1 MSLYCEAGPF
11 STRTAPHS
19 SPCTFQNERTRV
31 VERAF
36 RSSPPLPRSGSTIRH
51 AFTANVAHGAS
62 GSNGR
67 TYRVS
72 GWQDDTR
79 NPPEHLVGRRL
90 PPIAQGWARAG
101 IKNVELTNN
110 LLDEFLKSDS
120 LPAAKRVLTDLGLT
134 PVSSACGVFGLWEP
148 NPKRAA
154 QLDAFKKRC
163 EQFASLGLTKIYS
176 PTPTTEKFTEEDY
189 KRGVANMRE
198 NGDIAKQF
206 GMVVMAEAVRT
217 STFIGTLP
225 TMLKMMRE
233 AAHPSVAPLLDF
245 YHFWSGLNKLEDLD
259 QIRQGEIG
267 TSTFRTC
274 PTCHA
279 SSWTT
284 PRASFPAMASRR
296 STGCCARLRTKAT
309 PGPCP
314 SNCSCPNSSK
324 AILTKSLARSV
335 RRPKRSCAARASCDL
350 SSVCQSAPARDIQ
363 NHTVTRCIVL
373 NAHIEVIAPLVEDPA
388 GPLCG

>member
-1 MSLYCEAGPF
+1 MAARTVSAAGKMTLAIHQNTSSAAGYRRSLE
-11 STRTAPHS
+11 
-19 SPCTFQNERTRV
+19 
-31 VERAF
+31 
-36 RSSPPLPRSGSTIRH
+36 
-51 AFTANVAHGAS
+51 
-62 GSNGR
+62 
-67 TYRVS
+67 
-72 GWQDDTR
+72 
-79 NPPEHLVGRRL
+79 
-90 PPIAQGWARAG
+90 GWARAG

-233 AAHPSVAPLLDF
+233 AAHPNVAPLLDF

-259 QIRQGEIG
+259 LIRKGEIG
-267 TSTFRTC
+267 HVHFQDVPDMPRELLDN
-274 PTCHA
+274 
-279 SSWTT
+279 TT
-284 PRASFPAMASRR
+284 RIIPGDGVAPLNQM
-296 STGCCARLRTKAT
+296 LRT
-309 PGPCP
+309 
-314 SNCSCPNSSK
+314 
-324 AILTKSLARSV
+324 LADKEYS
-335 RRPKRSCAARASCDL
+335 
-350 SSVCQSAPARDIQ
+350 
-363 NHTVTRCIVL
+363 
-373 NAHIEVIAPLVEDPA
+373 
-388 GPLCG
+388 GPLSVELFLPKFQQGDPYEVAREIRQKCEAVMRRARVL